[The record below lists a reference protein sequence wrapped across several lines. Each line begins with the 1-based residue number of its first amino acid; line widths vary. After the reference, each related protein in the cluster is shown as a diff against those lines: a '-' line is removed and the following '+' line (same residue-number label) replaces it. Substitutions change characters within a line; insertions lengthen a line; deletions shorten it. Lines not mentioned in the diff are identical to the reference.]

1 MDHHSVLRD
10 KIEHLIEDEMQS
22 LRDRIEELE
31 ELLGIGEEDT
41 NLIRVAIPDITPT
54 EAQIVGF
61 LRRRR
66 GIISKEAIYAAIWAG
81 RCEHKQ
87 PESRVIDTAIGRIRR
102 KLEPLWIKIET
113 VHGSGHCMDES
124 SRARLTSLMEVMLGG
139 EAAVKAMDA
148 VKR

>member
-41 NLIRVAIPDITPT
+41 NLIRAAIPDITPT

-66 GIISKEAIYAAIWAG
+66 GVISKEAIYAAIWADSIAPG
-81 RCEHKQ
+81 PTSATSK
-87 PESRVIDTAIGRIRR
+87 PEGVIQRQGDGFPLTEPHCLPAI
-102 KLEPLWIKIET
+102 LAA
-113 VHGSGHCMDES
+113 
-124 SRARLTSLMEVMLGG
+124 RA
-139 EAAVKAMDA
+139 AAIAA
-148 VKR
+148 Q